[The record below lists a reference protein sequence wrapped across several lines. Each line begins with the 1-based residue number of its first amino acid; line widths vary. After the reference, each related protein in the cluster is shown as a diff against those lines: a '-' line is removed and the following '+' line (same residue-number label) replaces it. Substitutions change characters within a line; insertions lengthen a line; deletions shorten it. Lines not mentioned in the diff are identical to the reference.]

1 MAVRR
6 LYYDDATLRTFEA
19 QVLSCEPVVAE
30 HNPAWGVILDQTA
43 FYPTSGGQPF
53 DTGKL
58 GDARVTDVRDENSEI
73 VHIVDR
79 PFEPGRVVG
88 CIDWQRRFDHMQQ
101 HTGQH
106 LLSAVLQEGFGLPT
120 VSFHLGAALST
131 IDVRGREPA
140 ADVLEGAERTANAI
154 IFEDRAVK
162 VRYGTPEELARIGVR
177 KQVDR
182 EGVLRAIEIE
192 GVELQPCGGTHV
204 SSTGQIGLLLVRRC
218 TKIRQDWRIEF
229 ACGHRAERVA
239 RSDRLALRRAA
250 ELLKCSEEEAV
261 KSVERLLA
269 ERDVRFKSLRAT
281 TERLAEAE
289 ARLVMQEI
297 APDANGWKVVARV
310 LEGVEPV
317 YLAKFA
323 TQIARSERAVALLV
337 RRECGHL
344 AFAQHPSVGKD
355 MSALLKQVLEQIGGK
370 GGGTR
375 DFARG
380 ALEKLEQTD
389 AAIALAQSL
398 LAVDSAHQAAPK

>member
-1 MAVRR
+1 
-6 LYYDDATLRTFEA
+6 
-19 QVLSCEPVVAE
+19 
-30 HNPAWGVILDQTA
+30 
-43 FYPTSGGQPF
+43 
-53 DTGKL
+53 
-58 GDARVTDVRDENSEI
+58 
-73 VHIVDR
+73 
-79 PFEPGRVVG
+79 
-88 CIDWQRRFDHMQQ
+88 
-101 HTGQH
+101 
-106 LLSAVLQEGFGLPT
+106 
-120 VSFHLGAALST
+120 
-131 IDVRGREPA
+131 
-140 ADVLEGAERTANAI
+140 
-154 IFEDRAVK
+154 
-162 VRYGTPEELARIGVR
+162 
-177 KQVDR
+177 
-182 EGVLRAIEIE
+182 VLRAIEIE

-398 LAVDSAHQAAPK
+398 LAVESAHQAAPK